1 MTEGGNDALEAAL
14 RTAEPVIAD
23 DGFSERVMAGLP
35 PRKRHRAVTRRWTLA
50 VAAGTGS
57 LLTIVLAPSIEAL
70 GLALPF
76 VGMLPV
82 LTALVFVAVVAAPL
96 FWISSSE

>member
-1 MTEGGNDALEAAL
+1 MTKRGNHSLEDAL

-23 DGFSERVMAGLP
+23 DGFSERVMASLP
-35 PRKRHRAVTRRWTLA
+35 PLKRRRAVTRRWTLA

-57 LLTIVLAPSIEAL
+57 LLTILLAPSIEAL
-70 GLALPF
+70 GLTLPF
-76 VGMLPV
+76 VGMMPV
-82 LTALVFVAVVAAPL
+82 LTAIVFVAVVAAPL

>member
-1 MTEGGNDALEAAL
+1 MTERGNDALEAVL
-14 RTAEPVIAD
+14 RTAEPAIAD

-35 PRKRHRAVTRRWTLA
+35 QRKRRRAVTRRWTLA

-57 LLTIVLAPSIEAL
+57 LLTILLAPSIEGL
-70 GLALPF
+70 GLALPY

-82 LTALVFVAVVAAPL
+82 LTMLAFVAVVAAPL
-96 FWISSSE
+96 FWASSSE

>member
-1 MTEGGNDALEAAL
+1 MTDREADFVEAAL
-14 RTAEPVIAD
+14 RTAEPELAD
-23 DGFSERVMAGLP
+23 DGFCERVLASLP
-35 PRKRHRAVTRRWTLA
+35 PGKRRRVPTRRWTLA

-57 LLTIVLAPSIEAL
+57 LLTILLAPSIEGL

-82 LTALVFVAVVAAPL
+82 LTVLAFVAVVAAPIV
-96 FWISSSE
+96 WIASSE